1 MRIWVTCVY
10 GHSQAKKKEKAAKML
25 HLCAKK
31 CRKKNICKKRMEF
44 KLLYE
49 LFSVFFLQAVF
60 IVMKLA
66 LEYKA
71 ILYAFNLH

>member
-1 MRIWVTCVY
+1 MY
-10 GHSQAKKKEKAAKML
+10 GYSQAKKKEEKADKKL
-25 HLCAKK
+25 HLCAKSVE
-31 CRKKNICKKRMEF
+31 KKNICKKRMEF

-71 ILYAFNLH
+71 LLYAFNLH